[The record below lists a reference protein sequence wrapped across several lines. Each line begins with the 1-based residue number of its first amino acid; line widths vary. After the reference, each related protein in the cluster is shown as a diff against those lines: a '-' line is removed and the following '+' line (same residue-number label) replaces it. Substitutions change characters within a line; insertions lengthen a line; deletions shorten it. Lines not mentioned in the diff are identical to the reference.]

1 MHLIPGKIYFSEFQG
16 SVLGPLLINIY
27 LNDLLFALKEVMD
40 ISNFAEDTM
49 PLFCNKSTEH
59 VFKYLEENFEFA
71 LDWFRNNY
79 MLFIAYMENC
89 NINYF

>member
-1 MHLIPGKIYFSEFQG
+1 
-16 SVLGPLLINIY
+16 
-27 LNDLLFALKEVMD
+27 MD
-40 ISNFAEDTM
+40 NSNFADDTM
-49 PLFCNKSTEH
+49 PFFCNKSTEN